1 MNKFSPLAVLYFWIL
16 YSAWCLG
23 FGAPLHAQSRPF
35 YQGKILTFVVGVS
48 PGGAYDVWA
57 RLIASHMS
65 KHIPGDPQ
73 IIVQNMPG
81 AGGSSLQTTCT
92 MLSSPTG

>member
-1 MNKFSPLAVLYFWIL
+1 MLFGFCFRHGGLASVLRFTL
-16 YSAWCLG
+16 N
-23 FGAPLHAQSRPF
+23 QTF
-35 YQGKILTFVVGVS
+35 YRGKTITFVVGVS

-65 KHIPGDPQ
+65 KHIPGNPQ

-81 AGGSSLQTTCT
+81 AGGTRCS
-92 MLSSPTG
+92 